1 MQAILHPRLCL
12 VKDLSGVYMP
22 LWCDAV
28 VTMEILI
35 FFLKF
40 SEDNAVTHINNLS
53 PWQAKL
59 YSGRPEHI
67 YMLVCLLVSC
77 KHIFFSNK
85 SS

>member
-35 FFLKF
+35 FFK
-40 SEDNAVTHINNLS
+40 V
-53 PWQAKL
+53 
-59 YSGRPEHI
+59 
-67 YMLVCLLVSC
+67 
-77 KHIFFSNK
+77 
-85 SS
+85 